1 MAGDECHRERLS
13 DLLEVTQS
21 ANDWTP
27 SAGLLPTPSAGWPSG
42 ALPECPTEIL
52 WTQLHLDPS
61 SSTWGPGPPAETEL
75 PSIPSIFCGEQFV
88 SYILVSLHG
97 THKSLF
103 MRQWA
108 SCCPWGCVCYNGAL
122 VTFLK
127 GRFSRSALK
136 YLQTKCYGVLDLF
149 QNNLSLGVGEA
160 CAGV

>member
-1 MAGDECHRERLS
+1 MTCSRSHGQQMTGLQAPAFSRPPQQAGLRELCR
-13 DLLEVTQS
+13 S
-21 ANDWTP
+21 APLRFFGPNSIWTP
-27 SAGLLPTPSAGWPSG
+27 LGGQDHQQRQNFLPF
-42 ALPECPTEIL
+42 
-52 WTQLHLDPS
+52 
-61 SSTWGPGPPAETEL
+61 PA
-75 PSIPSIFCGEQFV
+75 SFV
-88 SYILVSLHG
+88 ANNLSYILVSLHG

-136 YLQTKCYGVLDLF
+136 YLQMKCYGVLDLF